1 MKVSK
6 EQAAQNRARLIETAA
21 RLMRERG
28 IDGVGVAEIG
38 KAAGLTHGALYAH
51 FPSKEAL
58 AAEALAFGLERGH
71 IRLTTPRDGRLP
83 GLGELLDGYLSEE
96 KRNDVAEGCAM
107 AASVSDIGRQDVSVS
122 EPFATG
128 LEQMADVFR
137 SKLDS
142 ALPEATRRERALT
155 MAVALI
161 GAISASRA
169 VMKAQ
174 PALAD
179 EILHAVRHTIDTI
192 AAQPDGHDV
201 NGERDRQ

>member
-6 EQAAQNRARLIETAA
+6 EQAAQNRVKLIETAA

-58 AAEALAFGLERGH
+58 AAEALAYGLESGH
-71 IRLTTPRDGRLP
+71 VRLTTPRNGRMP
-83 GLGELLDGYLSEE
+83 ELGELLDAYLSEE

-107 AASVSDIGRQDVSVS
+107 AASVSEIGRQDVSVS
-122 EPFATG
+122 ERFAAG
-128 LEQMADVFR
+128 LERMIDVFR
-137 SKLDS
+137 SKLD
-142 ALPEATRRERALT
+142 ATVPEATQRERAVT

-174 PALAD
+174 PELAD

-192 AAQPDGHDV
+192 ATEPRETGAHVDSDK
-201 NGERDRQ
+201 R